1 MFKNSFGSS
10 CVVELLERKGN
21 VDYVDQKAINRNLKA
36 GEFFNENIKGPVVQ
50 FGMNAAF
57 ARRRPRVQ
65 IPPGPQNLL
74 SRERLFRENFYLQLF
89 L

>member
-1 MFKNSFGSS
+1 MFKNCFESS

-21 VDYVDQKAINRNLKA
+21 VGYVDQKAINRNLKA

-57 ARRRPRVQ
+57 ARRRSRVQ

-74 SRERLFRENFYLQLF
+74 FRKKFY
-89 L
+89 

>member
-1 MFKNSFGSS
+1 MFENCLESS
-10 CVVELLERKGN
+10 SVLRLLERKGN
-21 VDYVDQKAINRNLKA
+21 VDHVDQKAINRNLKA
-36 GEFFNENIKGPVVQ
+36 GEFFNENASGPVVQ

-74 SRERLFRENFYLQLF
+74 SRKEFY
-89 L
+89 

>member
-1 MFKNSFGSS
+1 MFRNCFESL

-21 VDYVDQKAINRNLKA
+21 VDYVDQKVINRNLKA
-36 GEFFNENIKGPVVQ
+36 GEFFNENVSGPVVQ

-57 ARRRPRVQ
+57 ARRRSRVQ

-74 SRERLFRENFYLQLF
+74 SRKKFY
-89 L
+89 